1 MTVKEQIVEGALEL
15 FKKMGIRAVTMDMLA
30 ESLGMSKRTIYENFS
45 NKDEIVE
52 ACVRIVNEKMKDM
65 AKEILGKSE
74 HYIET
79 YIMFM
84 WAHINR
90 IRGVNPLFM
99 HDIKKIYPKTIS
111 KQAGEIDHFLREKM
125 VEFIEKGK
133 KENVFRSEVNP
144 HIVANVVYEFSK
156 LIRNRFETGTNTL
169 SNFPLEDVFEHM
181 AINFIR
187 GLSTV
192 KGIELVEYY
201 YNKHKSTKTN
211 S

>member
-1 MTVKEQIVEGALEL
+1 MSVKEQVLEGALEL

-30 ESLGMSKRTIYENFS
+30 VHLGMSKRTIYENFK

-52 ACVRIVNEKMKDM
+52 ACVRIENEKMKAM
-65 AKEILGKSE
+65 AQEILQRSE

-90 IRGVNPLFM
+90 LRGVNPLFM
-99 HDIKKIYPKTIS
+99 HDLKRIYPKTIS
-111 KQAGEIDHFLREKM
+111 RQAGEFDHYMRDKM

-133 KENVFRSEVNP
+133 KDKLFRAEVNP
-144 HIVANVVYEFSK
+144 QIVANVVFEFSK
-156 LIRNRFETGTNTL
+156 LLRNRFETGNNTL
-169 SNFPLEDVFEHM
+169 SSFPLAEVFEHM

-192 KGIELVEYY
+192 KGIERVEYY
-201 YNKHKSTKTN
+201 YNKHKS
-211 S
+211 SI